1 MSKANQKKAYQLS
14 NSEVIAKLDVDSKN
28 GLNSSE
34 VKGRQR
40 KFGPNQLPDQQRRTL
55 FSLLLEQ
62 FKDFMVLVLIGAVII
77 SGLLGQVEDAIAI
90 IAIVILNAIMGFV
103 QEYRAEK
110 SLQTLKKLAAPEATV
125 LRNGAKKKVPTEELV
140 PGDIIYLESGD
151 KIPADVRLIELSSLE
166 VNEAS
171 LTGESIPVK
180 KETEAIKDEDIAL
193 GDRKNMAYM
202 GTTVVK
208 GKAKAVI
215 TDIGLDTEMGR
226 IADMLRD
233 TEERETPLQQRL
245 KALGRWLV
253 YLCFLAC
260 AAVVVLGVLKGE
272 PLYRMFLAGVSLAVA
287 AIPEGLPAIVTLSL
301 AIGVQRMIKRQA
313 IVRKLPAVETLGC
326 ATVICSDKTGTL
338 TKNEVT
344 VKKLY
349 TSGKL
354 YSAEQDSLNRADVR
368 EVLKIG
374 TICNNAEIRRNHQ
387 GIKGK
392 MKKLKDRFSSESKRW
407 KVLGDP
413 TEGALLLAA
422 QKAGLKKEEL
432 KSNFSR
438 FWEVPFDSNRKRMS
452 VIGQQEGENTL
463 YLKGAPDI
471 VLDRCS
477 HYLMNG
483 GVKRLNRKMIKRL
496 KRQNENLAS
505 QALRVLAVATRK
517 LPKNFNRNC
526 LERYENKLVFVGLVG
541 MIDPPRPEAQKA
553 IARCKRAGIRPVM
566 VTGDHKNTAQA
577 IAKELNQ
584 LNKGDRVITGTELKA
599 MSDDELRQVIDKIS
613 VYARVTPEDKL
624 RIVRTL
630 KRKGEVVAMTGDGVN
645 DAPAVKEA
653 DIGIAMGEKGT
664 DVTKEASSL
673 ILADD
678 NFRTIVA
685 AVEEGRAIYDNI
697 RKFIRYLLSCNIGEI
712 LTMFLASLFGFPLPL
727 VPIQILWVNLVT
739 DGLPALALGVDQ
751 SDDDIMERTPRP
763 PNESIFAHGLR
774 TRIITQG
781 ILIGLSTLFVFILGL
796 RVSNG
801 NLVEARTMAFT
812 NLVMAQL
819 FFVFSCRSE
828 RYSLFEMNPFSNLYL
843 VTAVIISFVM
853 QLIVLY
859 IPALEGIFKTTSLNQ
874 VEWILILTSSGSATL
889 LVEFFEG
896 VVNKIREKIR
906 YIVVE
911 KESLN

>member
-1 MSKANQKKAYQLS
+1 
-14 NSEVIAKLDVDSKN
+14 
-28 GLNSSE
+28 
-34 VKGRQR
+34 
-40 KFGPNQLPDQQRRTL
+40 
-55 FSLLLEQ
+55 
-62 FKDFMVLVLIGAVII
+62 
-77 SGLLGQVEDAIAI
+77 
-90 IAIVILNAIMGFV
+90 
-103 QEYRAEK
+103 
-110 SLQTLKKLAAPEATV
+110 
-125 LRNGAKKKVPTEELV
+125 
-140 PGDIIYLESGD
+140 
-151 KIPADVRLIELSSLE
+151 
-166 VNEAS
+166 
-171 LTGESIPVK
+171 
-180 KETEAIKDEDIAL
+180 
-193 GDRKNMAYM
+193 
-202 GTTVVK
+202 
-208 GKAKAVI
+208 
-215 TDIGLDTEMGR
+215 
-226 IADMLRD
+226 
-233 TEERETPLQQRL
+233 
-245 KALGRWLV
+245 
-253 YLCFLAC
+253 
-260 AAVVVLGVLKGE
+260 
-272 PLYRMFLAGVSLAVA
+272 
-287 AIPEGLPAIVTLSL
+287 
-301 AIGVQRMIKRQA
+301 
-313 IVRKLPAVETLGC
+313 
-326 ATVICSDKTGTL
+326 
-338 TKNEVT
+338 
-344 VKKLY
+344 
-349 TSGKL
+349 
-354 YSAEQDSLNRADVR
+354 
-368 EVLKIG
+368 
-374 TICNNAEIRRNHQ
+374 
-387 GIKGK
+387 
-392 MKKLKDRFSSESKRW
+392 
-407 KVLGDP
+407 
-413 TEGALLLAA
+413 
-422 QKAGLKKEEL
+422 
-432 KSNFSR
+432 
-438 FWEVPFDSNRKRMS
+438 
-452 VIGQQEGENTL
+452 
-463 YLKGAPDI
+463 
-471 VLDRCS
+471 
-477 HYLMNG
+477 
-483 GVKRLNRKMIKRL
+483 MIKRL

>member
-90 IAIVILNAIMGFV
+90 IAIVILNAIMGFI

-110 SLQTLKKLAAPEATV
+110 SLQALKKLAAPEATV

-338 TKNEVT
+338 TKNEMT

-349 TSGKL
+349 TNRKL
-354 YSAEQDSLNRADVR
+354 YSAEQNSLNRADVK

-374 TICNNAEIRRNHQ
+374 AICNNAEIRRNHQ

-463 YLKGAPDI
+463 YLKGAPDV

-483 GVKRLNRKMIKRL
+483 EVKRLNRKMIKRL

-517 LPKNFNRNC
+517 LPKNFNRNR
-526 LERYENKLVFVGLVG
+526 LERYENRLVFVGLVG

-577 IAKELNQ
+577 IAKELNL

-896 VVNKIREKIR
+896 VVNKIRERIR

>member
-110 SLQTLKKLAAPEATV
+110 SLQALKKLAAPEATV

-338 TKNEVT
+338 TKNEMT

-349 TSGKL
+349 TNRKL
-354 YSAEQDSLNRADVR
+354 YSAEQNSLNRADVK

-374 TICNNAEIRRNHQ
+374 AICNNAEIRRNHQ

-463 YLKGAPDI
+463 YLKGAPDV

-483 GVKRLNRKMIKRL
+483 EVKRLNRKMIKRL

-517 LPKNFNRNC
+517 LPKNFNRNR
-526 LERYENKLVFVGLVG
+526 LERYENRLVFVGLVG

-577 IAKELNQ
+577 IAKELNL

-896 VVNKIREKIR
+896 VVNKIRERIR